1 MRLKGRVAIIT
12 GGSQGIGEAFARRIS
27 PPRAHRSRSS
37 TAIRARQRRSSISIR
52 SSGGE
57 ALAVQA
63 DVARV
68 GDIDAAVAQVVAAY
82 GTVHILLNN
91 AAVYLMSPLGGT
103 TEQAFDTMVP
113 PT

>member
-12 GGSQGIGEAFARRIS
+12 GGSQGMGGAFARRFAAEGAS
-27 PPRAHRSRSS
+27 V
-37 TAIRARQRRSSISIR
+37 AIVNRDHSKAAAVVDSIR

-68 GDIDAAVAQVVAAY
+68 SDIDAAAEQVVAAY
-82 GTVHILLNN
+82 GTVPILLNN
-91 AAVYLMSPLGGT
+91 AGVSLMAPLGGP
-103 TEQAFDTMVP
+103 TEEAFDTMSP